1 MCSSQNKIIIVF
13 LVFTWSGKTS
23 KSTKFKSFALD
34 IHIQGVK
41 GCGILR
47 SSHFNPFAMDCLV
60 KFKYKYYLHMSS
72 IHQEDPIS
80 APPSITTASAR
91 GSAGGGR
98 GSVWPRTASMRTSV
112 SPARASGR
120 ASRESFIVR
129 YSNVYK
135 TFVTKFPASDT

>member
-1 MCSSQNKIIIVF
+1 MCSSQNKIIMVI
-13 LVFTWSGKTS
+13 LIFTWSGKTS

-34 IHIQGVK
+34 IHVQGVK

-60 KFKYKYYLHMSS
+60 KFKYKYYHLGS
-72 IHQEDPIS
+72 IHQVDTIS
-80 APPSITTASAR
+80 APPSITTVSAR

-98 GSVWPRTASMRTSV
+98 GSVWPGTASMRTSV

-135 TFVTKFPASDT
+135 TFVTKLLASDT